1 MQRGNSTP
9 IRNMIRAVGRLFRN
23 DSGSVAGYAAIAALT
38 AMGAGALAVDF
49 GRAAILRTQ
58 MQNAADARAMA
69 AAAQLDGRDGA
80 RARATEVATQV
91 MDAKSAIAADDDD
104 IDIKEPVFYSEYTPS
119 KVLAT
124 SDQDALIVEVTLE
137 ARRVDYIFSPV
148 LQFVGAETSL
158 ESQEIVT
165 YAAAQPEP
173 YICHAPPLMICD
185 YGDKGGGNHNSTDD
199 LRNPIHA
206 GKQVRL
212 KEQGSGG
219 SWAPGNFGLLSLP
232 DGSSGASD
240 LEAAL
245 AALSPEDCYSLDV
258 TTATGS
264 KTQKIVDAVN
274 SRFDITGNPWP
285 YPAYNVMNYPLD
297 AELISDSNGKLG
309 GGTWDLTGYWAATHG
324 GSVPSDLTD
333 ASRYQVYLYELG
345 LSYARNGKQ
354 TLYPVPA
361 ELPGGFTVV
370 TPSGPSIPVAANP
383 ANEHNPVHD
392 GEPRAS
398 NPPFWDDP
406 TKDYARRQVQVVQ
419 LQCTSHGVKGKH
431 DYPTQANYLEVFIT
445 EYMQDPPDAHL
456 YGEVVR
462 AITPTNTPEFHANV
476 RLIR

>member
-1 MQRGNSTP
+1 MKIKMVGAAR
-9 IRNMIRAVGRLFRN
+9 RLLKDERAG
-23 DSGSVAGYAAIAALT
+23 VAAYAAMAALT
-38 AMGAGALAVDF
+38 AIGAGAVAVDF
-49 GRAAILRTQ
+49 GRAAVLRTQ

-80 RARATEVATQV
+80 RARATAVATNT
-91 MDAKSAIAADDDD
+91 MDAETNIAADDDD
-104 IDIKEPVFYSEYTPS
+104 LEIKSPVFYSQYTPS

-137 ARRVDYIFSPV
+137 ARRVDYMFSPI
-148 LQFVGAETSL
+148 LRFVGADSSL
-158 ESQEIVT
+158 DSQTIVT

-173 YICHAPPLMICD
+173 FICHAPPLMICD
-185 YGDKGGGNHNSTDD
+185 YGDKGGGVHDSIAD
-199 LRNPIHA
+199 LRNPVHA

-219 SWAPGNFGLLSLP
+219 TWAPGNFGLLSLP

-264 KTQKIVDAVN
+264 KTEKIVNAVN

-285 YPAYNVMNYPLD
+285 YPAYNVINYPRD
-297 AELISDSNGKLG
+297 AELITDTNEKLG
-309 GGTWDLTGYWAATHG
+309 SGTWDLTGYWLAKHG
-324 GSVPSDLTD
+324 VAVPPELTG
-333 ASRYQVYLYELG
+333 ASRYQAYLYELG

-354 TLYPVPA
+354 TMYPVPA
-361 ELPGGFTVV
+361 TLPAGYTVV
-370 TPSGPSIPVAANP
+370 TPSAAAVPVAASTTNQ
-383 ANEHNPVHD
+383 HD
-392 GEPRAS
+392 PRYDGVPRS
-398 NPPFWDDP
+398 SKPPYYNDP
-406 TKDYARRQVQVVQ
+406 TKDYARRLVHVVQ
-419 LQCTSHGVKGKH
+419 LQCKSNGVKGKH

-445 EYMQDPPDAHL
+445 EYMQNPPAADL

-462 AITPTNTPEFHANV
+462 AITPTNSPEFHANV

>member
-1 MQRGNSTP
+1 MKIKMVGAAR
-9 IRNMIRAVGRLFRN
+9 RLLKDERAG
-23 DSGSVAGYAAIAALT
+23 VAAYAAMAALT
-38 AMGAGALAVDF
+38 AIGAGAVAVDF
-49 GRAAILRTQ
+49 GRAAVLRTQ

-80 RARATEVATQV
+80 RARATAVATNT
-91 MDAKSAIAADDDD
+91 MDAETNIAADDDD
-104 IDIKEPVFYSEYTPS
+104 LEIKSPVFYSQYTPS

-137 ARRVDYIFSPV
+137 ARRVDYMFSPI
-148 LQFVGAETSL
+148 LRFVGADSSL
-158 ESQEIVT
+158 DSQTIVT

-173 YICHAPPLMICD
+173 FICHAPPLMICD
-185 YGDKGGGNHNSTDD
+185 YGDKGGGVHDSAED
-199 LRNPIHA
+199 LRNAVHA

-219 SWAPGNFGLLSLP
+219 TWAPGNFGLLSLP

-264 KTQKIVDAVN
+264 KTEKIVNAVN

-285 YPAYNVMNYPLD
+285 YPAYNVINYPRD
-297 AELISDSNGKLG
+297 AELIADTNEKLG
-309 GGTWDLTGYWAATHG
+309 SGSWDLTGYWAAKHSG
-324 GSVPSDLTD
+324 AVPPELAG

-354 TLYPVPA
+354 TMYPVPA
-361 ELPGGFTVV
+361 TLPAGYTVV
-370 TPSGPSIPVAANP
+370 TPSAASVPVAANP
-383 ANEHNPVHD
+383 TNEHDPSYD
-392 GEPRAS
+392 GVPRS
-398 NPPFWDDP
+398 SKPPYYNDP
-406 TKDYARRQVQVVQ
+406 TKDYSRRLVHVVQ
-419 LQCTSHGVKGKH
+419 LQCKSNGVKGKH
-431 DYPTQANYLEVFIT
+431 EYPTQANYLEVFIT
-445 EYMQDPPDAHL
+445 EYMQNPPAADL

-462 AITPTNTPEFHANV
+462 AITPTNSPEFHANV